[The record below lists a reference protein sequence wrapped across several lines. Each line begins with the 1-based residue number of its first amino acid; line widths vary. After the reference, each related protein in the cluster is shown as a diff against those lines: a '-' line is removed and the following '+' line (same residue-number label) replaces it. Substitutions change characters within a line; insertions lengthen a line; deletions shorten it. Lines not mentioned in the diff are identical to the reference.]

1 MDEQVWTATR
11 RFLDDRPDLES
22 ALAAVVDSDAEGP
35 WTFDDVPLDSGT
47 FGEIVGTEFVTETD
61 DGYRL
66 VDREATDAALRR
78 PDDPPG
84 DAGGSLTLDALVPS
98 VDSSRALLLASGLL
112 FVLLVRVGLPYSS
125 VFRETGVVLSG
136 NDPYMYH
143 HIVEYLLTEGPP
155 AFDLGGLSQ
164 LDVDFLA
171 SEVRTH
177 DTLFVVT
184 LWWLTAALGGE
195 SAVGLVVA
203 WYPVVVALLTAVIA
217 YSATVRLTDDVRCG
231 LAAVAL
237 LAVIPAHAYRTA
249 LGFGD
254 HHAFDFLWLGVTL
267 LALLAVVSAR
277 VDPGERLAGLSPT
290 AWLAV
295 VGGGLAVTA
304 QTAAWR
310 GGPLLTLPIAGY
322 VIART
327 YLSVRD
333 DTAPARDLAPLVG
346 LLVVASVT
354 TYALHAGFGWLESY
368 RALAPTLLLLGTLG
382 VIVLTTVV
390 RRLELPAWSTLAGEA
405 ILAVLGFVA
414 LPALVPSIA
423 GALDDFVAYLGTYGG
438 SGIAETYSL
447 FSGELGTVVGPIF
460 LFGFA
465 LFLAL
470 PYLAWATKHA
480 VDETD
485 EAWLVFVAY
494 TWWLL
499 LLAVVQNRFSGELSL
514 FVAVLAGVGFVHVAA
529 WIEIARPVAPFE
541 TSAGT
546 LASTDGGPGGTR
558 RRDGVSSS
566 EPPAVG
572 VDLDRRNVLLSGVLF
587 TLVGGLG
594 AIQSGIKIG
603 QTTLADGRYRMG
615 VWLGEYADQRGLS
628 YPESYVLSNW
638 GRNRADNYLVSGYS
652 ESYGYALNNYEA
664 FVTATDADG
673 WYEQFAADDVGFVL
687 TREGISLSEETL
699 YRRLHEQ
706 FGSRTASAPALS
718 HYRAL
723 YADGGYRAFEV
734 VSGATITGSV
744 EAGSEVVAETT
755 VTLAPTD
762 REVTYETATTADGGT
777 FSLTVPYPG
786 EYTVAGETVTVPE
799 SAVFDGETV
808 ELG

>member
-11 RFLDDRPDLES
+11 QFLDDRPDLEEDLS
-22 ALAAVVDSDAEGP
+22 AVVDRDTDGA

-61 DGYRL
+61 GGYRL
-66 VDREATDAALRR
+66 VDREAVDAALRN
-78 PDDPPG
+78 PEQQPIDSK
-84 DAGGSLTLDALVPS
+84 GSIDLSGVLPTLD
-98 VDSSRALLLASGLL
+98 SRRVLLLAAGLL
-112 FVLLVRVGLPYSS
+112 FVCLVRVGLPYSS
-125 VFRETGVVLSG
+125 VFHETGVVLSG

-143 HIVEYLLTEGPP
+143 HIVEYLLADGPA
-155 AFDLGGLSQ
+155 AFDFGGLSR
-164 LDVDFLA
+164 LDIDFLA

-177 DTLFVVT
+177 DTLFIVT
-184 LWWLTAALGGE
+184 LWWVAAALGGE

-203 WYPVVVALLTAVIA
+203 WYPVVVALSTAVIA
-217 YSATVRLTDDVRCG
+217 YYATVRLTDDVRCG

-254 HHAFDFLWLGVTL
+254 HHAFDFFWLGVTL
-267 LALLAVVSAR
+267 VALLTVVSS
-277 VDPGERLAGLSPT
+277 RLDKREQWGGLSPT
-290 AWLAV
+290 GWLAV
-295 VGGGLAVTA
+295 ITGGLAVAA

-322 VIART
+322 VVART

-333 DTAPARDLAPLVG
+333 DTAPVRDLAPLVG

-354 TYALHAGFGWLESY
+354 TYGLHAGFGWLESY
-368 RALAPTLLLLGTLG
+368 RALAPTLLLLGTAG
-382 VIVLTTVV
+382 VVALTTVV
-390 RRLELPAWSTLAGEA
+390 RRLNLPAWSALAGEA
-405 ILAVLGFVA
+405 IVAVLGLIA
-414 LPALVPSIA
+414 LPALVPSVA

-485 EAWLVFVAY
+485 DQWLLVVVY

-514 FVAVLAGVGFVHVAA
+514 FVAILAGVGFVHVAA
-529 WIEIARPVAPFE
+529 WIEVARPVTPFD
-541 TSAGT
+541 TPTVRSAS
-546 LASTDGGPGGTR
+546 ADGGSRG
-558 RRDGVSSS
+558 DD
-566 EPPAVG
+566 AG
-572 VDLDRRNVLLSGVLF
+572 VDIDFDRRNALLSGVLF
-587 TLVGGLG
+587 ALVGGLG
-594 AIQSGIKIG
+594 VLQSGIKIG
-603 QTTLADGRYRMG
+603 QTTLSEGRYRLG
-615 VWLGEYADQRGLS
+615 VWLGTYADRRDLS
-628 YPESYVLSNW
+628 YPESYVLSHW

-664 FVTATDADG
+664 FVSATDADG
-673 WYEQFAADDVGFVL
+673 WYEQFAEDDVGFVL
-687 TREGISLSEETL
+687 TSAGVSLSEGSV
-699 YRRLHEQ
+699 YRRLHEH
-706 FGSRTASAPALS
+706 FGGRSENAPALS

-723 YADGGYRAFEV
+723 YADSGYRAFEV
-734 VSGATITGSV
+734 VPGATITGNA
-744 EAGSEVVAETT
+744 ETGSEVVAETT
-755 VTLAPTD
+755 VTLAPED
-762 REVTYETATTADGGT
+762 RQVTYETATTAEEGS
-777 FSLTVPYPG
+777 FSLTVPYSG
-786 EYTVAGETVTVPE
+786 EYTVAGQSVTVPE
-799 SAVFDGETV
+799 SAVTEGEMV
-808 ELG
+808 ELD